1 MQLVVNHNQSLLDL
15 SVQENG
21 SVATAFELA
30 LLNGISL
37 TDALIPGQQLNF
49 VKSTLADDEI
59 VGYFKNKKVKIAT
72 GFQNNETL
80 LPQLGIGSMRIG
92 STFIVR

>member
-15 SVQENG
+15 VIQENG
-21 SVATAFELA
+21 NVATAFELA

-37 TDALIPGQQLNF
+37 TDPLIPGQELNF
-49 VKSTLADDEI
+49 VKSILADDEI
-59 VGYFKNKKVKIAT
+59 VSYFKNKKVKIAT

-80 LPQLGIGSMRIG
+80 LPQLGIGQMAIG